1 MTIHLHRLS
10 GCSPAPLAHYLKAL
24 GVLRIVAE
32 QKDPEARGAWQG
44 DEFVLLTTLDREALE
59 RFFLDEYSPTPFV
72 SPWNKGSGFFKDGTE
87 FVEAIEKSSAPR
99 FEAFRAGI
107 RAARADTGIRAADQA
122 VRELKDQAKALRKA
136 RKVGAEPNAVDE
148 QLQALKPLL
157 AEAERKF
164 KDAKA
169 SLLPVCWQMWR
180 GREVD
185 WMAAAV
191 VLSDDGSASYP
202 ALLGSGGNDGRLD
215 FTLNA
220 MQRLAELFDL
230 TSAAGGARHASSA
243 LLSNALFSSPSRGVL
258 PAAVGQFLPGGAG
271 GANSSTGPDGDGQ
284 LNAWDF
290 IFMLEGAVLFSAS
303 ATRRLDPAASAK
315 ASAPFAVHGHAT
327 NYGSAAPGEES
338 PRGEQWM
345 PLWERP
351 MVLGELRSLLA
362 EGRAQVGAAPAR
374 QALDLARAI
383 SRLGVARGLVGF
395 QRYAYLERNGQS
407 TLAVP
412 IGRIAVRANPR
423 SALVDE
429 IAPWVHRLH
438 RAARGKHA
446 PARLIQLERRLSDA
460 LFDALIHEDEPRRW
474 QAILLAAADVESV
487 QAAGTAAEVG
497 PIPPLRPE
505 WVLACDD
512 GSPEL
517 RLALSLGLAASRW
530 SRGQAEDRIRHHW
543 LPLNEW
549 GNAFQFDGSDRK
561 RLRKDVR
568 VVAHGRDPEA
578 DCVALVERRLVES
591 LQGARRILP
600 ITAAPRASAEPS
612 DLAAWIAGQVDTDRC
627 LGLARAFQAIDA
639 RQWSASSVRLPA
651 PRGGSLLPEAWAAL
665 RLALLPF
672 PLVDDRQIPADPAI
686 VRRLDS
692 GDASGAIALA
702 LRRLSAAGL
711 HSHLQAGTADARTCL
726 RWASALAFPIHHRT
740 ATRLLG
746 SLDPR
751 SRLEK

>member
-1 MTIHLHRLS
+1 LHRLS

-24 GVLRIVAE
+24 GVLRIVGE
-32 QKDPEARGAWQG
+32 QKDPAARGAWQG
-44 DEFVLLTTLDREALE
+44 DEFVLLTTLDREALQ

-87 FVEAIEKSSAPR
+87 FVEAIEKSTAPR

-107 RAARADTGIRAADQA
+107 RAASADTGIRAADQS
-122 VRELKDQAKALRKA
+122 VREFKGRIKALQKERRALTSSADA
-136 RKVGAEPNAVDE
+136 RSVDG
-148 QLQALKPLL
+148 QLQSLKPLL
-157 AEAERKF
+157 AEAEHNF

-169 SLLPVCWQMWR
+169 SLLPVCWQTWR
-180 GREVD
+180 GREVE
-185 WMAAAV
+185 WMAAAL

-230 TSAAGGARHASSA
+230 PAAAGGSRPASGA
-243 LLSNALFSSPSRGVL
+243 LLGNALFSSPSRGVL

-290 IFMLEGAVLFSAS
+290 LFMLEGAVLFSAS

-351 MVLGELRSLLA
+351 MVLGELRNLLA

-429 IAPWVHRLH
+429 LAAWTHRLH

-446 PARLIQLERRLSDA
+446 PARLIQVERRLSDA

-474 QAILLAAADVESV
+474 QAILLASAEVESV
-487 QAAGTAAEVG
+487 QGAGTAAEVG

-505 WVLACDD
+505 WVRACDD
-512 GSPEL
+512 GSPEV
-517 RLALSLGLAASRW
+517 RLALSLGLAAAQW
-530 SRGQAEDRIRHHW
+530 SRGQAEDRVRHHW

-549 GNAFQFDGSDRK
+549 GNGFQFDGSDRK

-568 VVAHGRDPEA
+568 VVAHGRDAVA
-578 DCVALVERRLVES
+578 DCVALVERRLIES
-591 LQGARRILP
+591 AQRSRRILP
-600 ITAAPRASAEPS
+600 IAAAPRAGAEFA
-612 DLAAWIAGQVDTDRC
+612 DLAAWLAGQVDADRC
-627 LGLARAFQAIDA
+627 LNLARAFQAIDA
-639 RQWSASSVRLPA
+639 RQWLASSIRLAGASTGTPI
-651 PRGGSLLPEAWAAL
+651 PEPWAAL

-672 PLVDDRQIPADPAI
+672 PLVEDRQIPADPAI

-692 GDASGAIALA
+692 GDAAGAIALA
-702 LRRLSAAGL
+702 LRRLSAAGV
-711 HSHLQAGTADARTCL
+711 HSHLQAGTADARTSL

-740 ATRLLG
+740 AVRLLG